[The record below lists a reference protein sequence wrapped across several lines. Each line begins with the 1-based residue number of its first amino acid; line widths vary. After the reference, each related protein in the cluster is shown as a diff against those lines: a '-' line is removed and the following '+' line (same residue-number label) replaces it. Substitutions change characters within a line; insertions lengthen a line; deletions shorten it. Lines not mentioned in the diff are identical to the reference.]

1 MPLRTL
7 LPSAPGLGLSHRRHS
22 TIIEDAAPSK
32 PNVTPLPQTRNRE
45 NSFKRLS
52 LSLSRT
58 TEEPFPALLT
68 HEPEQVTPPRPSTQP
83 DAGVGRSEQ
92 PKSASTPT
100 AVSRRTDAELQSS
113 DAQDILSELPLPRP
127 QRLSMLGMRHA
138 SDPQL
143 STRFRKQEQKAPKDV
158 APPKIITTAPTTND
172 TDERTPRPPKRK
184 LFARNPSPFRKSQSF
199 KRTILDPFKSSSAE
213 DPSGGNAA
221 SSQSGL
227 PRNTTS
233 FERLPRPKAGP
244 RAMAPPAYGDES
256 TSSLA
261 IPVTRLSESSRSDD
275 SSGDHH
281 VFAKTTTTHTIST
294 TTTFFKLKRRK
305 KDKGPLFPL
314 PEKFPKPTSGRTTAS
329 HTPSESMFG
338 RKSMSPSRRSNTAVR
353 FDTEPSRYGSASA
366 SPTQSAVALTNAPF
380 GSPGTTIV
388 RQNSNWS
395 TYSGN
400 STPSVTLAP
409 PRIPTRGRSSTLS
422 SLGKSNER
430 LTDTGPQPGS
440 ARTSTSTSGR
450 RSFGD
455 LLTLPHRLRQNSA
468 PGKGSASGSSPGT
481 PGSKPNSLQ
490 LPRDPEPER
499 VYPKREEGD
508 TPASYLE
515 KLEAAV
521 PRSAMASILCKGSDE
536 FSKTCLRKYMRGFSY
551 FGDSIDMAI
560 RKMLMEVEIP
570 KETQQID
577 RLLNGFADRYHECN
591 PGIFASMDDAQFV
604 AFSILLLHSDAH
616 NKNNKR
622 KMQKQDYVKNTQHG
636 SVQISSDIL
645 DCFYDNVCYTPFIHF
660 EDEVAVNSHRLS
672 VPKAKRGLIKPKSF
686 ENLRGPVDPYTL
698 ILDNKLEVLRPSL
711 KDVMDT
717 RDSYCSTGTIG
728 SFDTNALHRAFLNS
742 AVLQIISARSRPDAF
757 QSQATI
763 SNPGEGQAGIVSIKI
778 TKVGLLWRKDPKKRK
793 AKSPWQEWGA
803 ILTDSKLYF
812 FKDVGWVKRLMS
824 QSEGHSKSAQQSA
837 ALVFKPPLTSFDP
850 DALMSMD
857 DAVALLDSSYKKHK
871 NAFVFI
877 KHGGFEEVFLANSES
892 DMNDWIGKLNY
903 AATFRTAGVRMRG
916 LLTASHEGR
925 HLLRK
930 DSDFSTKSGETP
942 QKDRRGDAQVSWEI
956 MYYRR
961 QLINEKISDF
971 DERIAGAQKELDNL
985 LRNARHLLVLL
996 PVQQKTREALVLAAG
1011 RMSAKL
1017 KWTRVELW
1025 RTRTHRDILAK
1036 DLEEEG
1042 VTAFPAPKGST
1053 LSTPQKTTPLKTG
1066 PQDLGR
1072 TITDTSHIT
1081 LSPTSATSS
1090 RHSNLASK
1098 LKSSEDTSMR
1108 TDTNILDLP
1117 SATSPSLSVE
1127 QSLSRHESIQSQ
1139 NLSHQVSTTS
1149 SRHSR
1154 DKTSLPRANDDSEE
1168 RVLREAGL
1176 VNVEGSVPK
1185 DKRPDTSESERDR
1198 VGAIAGALAGAID
1211 TSMSGSIRRSLQRS
1225 LREPH
1230 HHSSPSIHR
1239 HKKQR
1244 ESGSSIAATEE
1255 GGKSL
1260 HGEAEELKRGTGSFI
1275 LHGKKASV
1283 ITMSPEW
1290 QHMSNEERMKLRK
1303 AESGNEEAIDEKL
1316 PLSTTAVEDSIDEI
1330 PPLNDTA
1337 VEEGLDEKISLL
1349 DAPIEDSATK
1359 DLSEEKTPVSA
1370 TTYNRHVT
1378 VDAAS
1383 NASEQED
1390 DDDDGSERFD
1400 SPEATQRNSVAT
1412 TFGEHFVDAETGET
1426 NSDRASADG
1435 NTEAYERAMGSP
1447 RKES

>member
-1 MPLRTL
+1 
-7 LPSAPGLGLSHRRHS
+7 
-22 TIIEDAAPSK
+22 
-32 PNVTPLPQTRNRE
+32 
-45 NSFKRLS
+45 
-52 LSLSRT
+52 
-58 TEEPFPALLT
+58 
-68 HEPEQVTPPRPSTQP
+68 
-83 DAGVGRSEQ
+83 
-92 PKSASTPT
+92 
-100 AVSRRTDAELQSS
+100 
-113 DAQDILSELPLPRP
+113 
-127 QRLSMLGMRHA
+127 
-138 SDPQL
+138 
-143 STRFRKQEQKAPKDV
+143 
-158 APPKIITTAPTTND
+158 
-172 TDERTPRPPKRK
+172 
-184 LFARNPSPFRKSQSF
+184 
-199 KRTILDPFKSSSAE
+199 
-213 DPSGGNAA
+213 
-221 SSQSGL
+221 
-227 PRNTTS
+227 
-233 FERLPRPKAGP
+233 
-244 RAMAPPAYGDES
+244 MAPPAYGDES

-275 SSGDHH
+275 STGDHH
-281 VFAKTTTTHTIST
+281 VYAKTTTTHTIST

-314 PEKFPKPTSGRTTAS
+314 PEKFSKPAPGRVTGS
-329 HTPSESMFG
+329 HTPVESMSG

-353 FDTEPSRYGSASA
+353 FDREPSRYDSASA

-380 GSPGTTIV
+380 GSPGATIV

-400 STPSVTLAP
+400 SAPSVALVP
-409 PRIPTRGRSSTLS
+409 PRVPGRGRSSTLS

-430 LTDTGPQPGS
+430 LSESGPQPGS

-455 LLTLPHRLRQNSA
+455 LLSLPHRLRQNSA
-468 PGKGSASGSSPGT
+468 PGKGSGTVSSPGT
-481 PGSKPNSLQ
+481 PGSKPNSLH
-490 LPRDPEPER
+490 LPREPEPER

-521 PRSAMASILCKGSDE
+521 PRSAMASILCKGADD

-551 FGDSIDMAI
+551 FGDSIDMSI
-560 RKMLMEVEIP
+560 RKMLMEVELP

-591 PGIFASMDDAQFV
+591 PGIFASTDDAQFV

-672 VPKAKRGLIKPKSF
+672 VPRVKRSLIKTKSL

-698 ILDNKLEVLRPSL
+698 ILDNRLEVLRPSL

-717 RDSYCSTGTIG
+717 QEIYCSTGT
-728 SFDTNALHRAFLNS
+728 SNHFDINALQRSFLNS

-778 TKVGLLWRKDPKKRK
+778 AKVGLLWRKDPKKRK

-812 FKDVGWVKRLMS
+812 FKDVGWVKKLMS
-824 QSEGHSKSAQQSA
+824 QSDGHLKAAIQSA
-837 ALVFKPPLTSFDP
+837 PLVFKPPLTSFDP

-857 DAVALLDSSYKKHK
+857 DAVALLDSSYRKHK

-877 KHGGFEEVFLANSES
+877 KHGGFEEVFLANSEA

-903 AATFRTAGVRMRG
+903 ASTFRTAGVRMRS
-916 LLTASHEGR
+916 LLGSNYEGR

-942 QKDRRGDAQVSWEI
+942 QKDKKVDPQISWEI
-956 MYYRR
+956 MFYRR
-961 QLINEKISDF
+961 QLISEKISDF
-971 DERIAGAQKELDNL
+971 EERIAVAQKELDNL
-985 LRNARHLLVLL
+985 LRNARHLLIML
-996 PVQQKTREALVLAAG
+996 PIQQKTREALVLAAG

-1025 RTRTHRDILAK
+1025 RSRTHRDILGK

-1042 VTAFPAPKGST
+1042 PTAFPAPKGASLT
-1053 LSTPQKTTPLKTG
+1053 TPQKTTPLKTG
-1066 PQDLGR
+1066 PQELGR

-1081 LSPTSATSS
+1081 LSPISATSS
-1090 RHSNLASK
+1090 RPSHIADK
-1098 LKSSEDTSMR
+1098 LKTSESASMR
-1108 TDTNILDLP
+1108 GDQSMLDLP
-1117 SATSPSLSVE
+1117 SAVSPSLSGD
-1127 QSLSRHESIQSQ
+1127 QSFSRNESMHDSH
-1139 NLSHQVSTTS
+1139 NLSHHVSTTS

-1154 DKTSLPRANDDSEE
+1154 DKNSLLRAAEESED

-1198 VGAIAGALAGAID
+1198 VGAIAGALSGVTD
-1211 TSMSGSIRRSLQRS
+1211 SSKSGSIRRSLQRS
-1225 LREPH
+1225 LRESH

-1239 HKKQR
+1239 HKKGR
-1244 ESGSSIAATEE
+1244 ESGSSIAATED

-1260 HGEAEELKRGTGSFI
+1260 HSEAEELKRGTGSFI

-1283 ITMSPEW
+1283 ITVSPDW
-1290 QHMSNEERMKLRK
+1290 QHMSNEERLKLRK
-1303 AESGNEEAIDEKL
+1303 AGQENEEA
-1316 PLSTTAVEDSIDEI
+1316 VEDRPREDRTTKIDAATEDLPEAGI
-1330 PPLNDTA
+1330 DTA
-1337 VEEGLDEKISLL
+1337 AEDLPEVEPLALGTPYNPNVTL
-1349 DAPIEDSATK
+1349 DAT
-1359 DLSEEKTPVSA
+1359 
-1370 TTYNRHVT
+1370 RHVFKH
-1378 VDAAS
+1378 D
-1383 NASEQED
+1383 ED
-1390 DDDDGSERFD
+1390 DEDEASERFD
-1400 SPEATQRNSVAT
+1400 SVNPSVRNSYAT
-1412 TFGEHFVDAETGET
+1412 TSGEHFVDAETGET
-1426 NSDRASADG
+1426 NSDRTSTDG
-1435 NTEAYERAMGSP
+1435 NTEACERAMGSP
-1447 RKES
+1447 RNNND